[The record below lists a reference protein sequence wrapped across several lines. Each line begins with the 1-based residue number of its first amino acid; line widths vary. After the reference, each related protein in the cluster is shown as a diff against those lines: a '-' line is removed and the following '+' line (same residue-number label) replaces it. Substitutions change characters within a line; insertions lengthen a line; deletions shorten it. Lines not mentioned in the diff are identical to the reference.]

1 MRKRQTGSNPVT
13 KIYYISREEFKMFN
27 KRTIAL
33 SLVLLLTVGMIFSL
47 TGQVNAGWW
56 PFGGNNK
63 QEETQQKKSQETS
76 EEKEVPDNKLVIQ
89 GSSTVLPIA
98 QKAAEEYMNQNPEI
112 DITVRG
118 GGSGNGIAALIDNAT
133 DIADASRFI
142 KEDEFMQARDNGVYP
157 VPHRVAMDG
166 IAVIL
171 NENNPVQDITLDE
184 IEQIYTGEVSNWSEL
199 GGPDKEIV
207 VVSRDSSSGTFE
219 VFGEIALGGER
230 VAQTALMQSSNGT
243 VASTV
248 GETEG
253 AIGYVGLGY
262 LDNPG
267 IKAVKVNGVEPT
279 NATVANGQFPI
290 ARPLFMFTDGWPEG
304 LTAKFINFVLSA
316 KGQEIVKTQ
325 GYVPL
330 H

>member
-1 MRKRQTGSNPVT
+1 
-13 KIYYISREEFKMFN
+13 MFN
-27 KRTIAL
+27 SK
-33 SLVLLLTVGMIFSL
+33 SLVLTLVALMLVTFS
-47 TGQVNAGWW
+47 AGA
-56 PFGGNNK
+56 FAATLN
-63 QEETQQKKSQETS
+63 
-76 EEKEVPDNKLVIQ
+76 IQ

-98 QKAAEEYMNQNPEI
+98 QRAAEVYMENNPEVSI
-112 DITVRG
+112 SVRG
-118 GGSGNGIAALIDNAT
+118 GGSGNGIAALIDDAT

-142 KEDEFMQARDNGVYP
+142 KNKELNQAVDNGIQP

-171 NENNPVQDITLDE
+171 NENNSVSDLTLDE
-184 IEQIYTGEVSNWSEL
+184 IKKIYTGQITNWKEL
-199 GGPDKEIV
+199 GGPNKEIV

-219 VFGEIALGGER
+219 VFGEIALEGAR

-248 GETEG
+248 AETEG

-262 LDNPG
+262 LDNAG
-267 IKAVKVNGVEPT
+267 IKAIKVNGVNPT
-279 NATVANGQFPI
+279 NATVASGEFPI

-316 KGQEIVKTQ
+316 RGQEIAEQQ

>member
-1 MRKRQTGSNPVT
+1 
-13 KIYYISREEFKMFN
+13 MFN
-27 KRTIAL
+27 RKTVAL
-33 SLVLLLTVGMIFSL
+33 SLVLLLTVGMLFSVA
-47 TGQVNAGWW
+47 GQANAGWW
-56 PFGGNNK
+56 PFGGDEKKEETK
-63 QEETQQKKSQETS
+63 QETKKT
-76 EEKEVPDNKLVIQ
+76 EENKKEASDNKLVVQ

-98 QKAAEEYMNQNPEI
+98 QKAAEVYMNKKDVE
-112 DITVRG
+112 ITVRG
-118 GGSGNGIAALIDNAT
+118 GGSGNGIAALIDDAT

-142 KEDEFMQARDNGVYP
+142 KKDEFMQARNNEVYP

-171 NENNPVQDITLDE
+171 NENNSVSNITLDE
-184 IEQIYTGEVSNWSEL
+184 IKKIYTGQITNWKEL
-199 GGPDKEIV
+199 GGPNEEIV

-219 VFGEIALGGER
+219 VFGEIALEGER

-248 GETEG
+248 AETEG
-253 AIGYVGLGY
+253 GIGYVGLGY
-262 LDNPG
+262 LDNAG
-267 IKAVKVNGVEPT
+267 IKAIKVNGVKPT
-279 NATVANGQFPI
+279 NATVASGEFPI

-304 LTAKFINFVLSA
+304 LTAQFINFVLSA
-316 KGQEIVKTQ
+316 EGQEIVKAQ